1 MCVCV
6 CVCVWRYVCV
16 CVRVCVS
23 WCVCVC
29 VSHTHKHT
37 HTHLNVVILDAQDF
51 AGVFSSV
58 YVSETLTAL
67 LCVHLLEF
75 ALTPLGLRRRLS
87 YHVVPSFVYAG
98 VKAPLRLYEGPI
110 KAL

>member
-6 CVCVWRYVCV
+6 CVCVSRYECV
-16 CVRVCVS
+16 CV
-23 WCVCVC
+23 CVCVC

-98 VKAPLRLYEGPI
+98 VKALLRLY
-110 KAL
+110 